1 MARGRQHERGNA
13 LIEFTLVG
21 IPLIFILISIFEISR
36 GMWIY
41 NTLAYAAKD
50 AARYAAV
57 RGQQW
62 AHACSGVPDCPPTIA
77 TLAARFQHAG
87 VGLLP
92 DKVEVTFTSATR
104 SINCNPLN
112 SCLANATPFPSETG
126 GAELD
131 GGTQGLPVTIT
142 ARYPFQSAIAMFWPG
157 AGGSIV
163 FGTKLLPATARERI
177 MF

>member
-1 MARGRQHERGNA
+1 MAMRSKNERGNA

-41 NTLAYAAKD
+41 DTLAYATKD
-50 AARYAAV
+50 AARYASV

-62 AHACSGVPDCPPTIA
+62 AHACSGVADCPPTIA
-77 TLAARFQHAG
+77 TLAGRLKNAG

-92 DKVEVTFTSATR
+92 DKLTVTFTSNTR
-104 SINCNPLN
+104 TV
-112 SCLANATPFPSETG
+112 SCTLDQCLGNTSCFPSDSCGTN
-126 GAELD
+126 LD

-157 AGGSIV
+157 AGGSVI
-163 FGTKLLPATARERI
+163 FGTISLPATAREKI

>member
-1 MARGRQHERGNA
+1 MARRSRNERGNA
-13 LIEFTLVG
+13 MIEFTLVG

-41 NTLAYAAKD
+41 DTLAYAAKD

-77 TLAARFQHAG
+77 TVAARLQNAG

-92 DKVEVTFTSATR
+92 DKLEVTFTSATTTVTCGL
-104 SINCNPLN
+104 SD
-112 SCLANATPFPSETG
+112 CLSNATCFPSDTC
-126 GAELD
+126 GANLD

-142 ARYPFQSAIAMFWPG
+142 AKYPFQSAIAMFWPG
-157 AGGSIV
+157 ASGSIV
-163 FGTKLLPATARERI
+163 FGTKMLPATARERI